1 MMRALYIA
9 KTGID
14 TSEFKL
20 DVVANNLANVNT
32 KGFKRSN
39 PVFEDLFYQVFRPPG
54 SQLTTDSPQ
63 PAGLLV
69 GTGAATLAT
78 VRVHTNGAITPT
90 EQWNDLAIEGEGFFS
105 VELPDGAIAYTRNGE
120 FQRDAEGILR
130 NHSGYALSPQITIP
144 GEARYVSIDKDGRVE
159 YSLSDEQSAPIVAG
173 QINLVTFVNPQGLLS
188 IGRNLYLATGASG
201 EPQEGQPGLEGRG
214 TIRQAYI
221 EQSNVNMAQEIIEM
235 IQAQRAYEINT
246 KAIKTADEML
256 ARLVQL

>member
-14 TSEFKL
+14 TSQFKL
-20 DVVANNLANVNT
+20 DVVSNNLANVST

-39 PVFEDLFYQVFRPPG
+39 PVFEDLIYQTFRAPG
-54 SQLTTDSPQ
+54 SQATTNSPQ
-63 PAGLLV
+63 PTGLLV
-69 GTGAATLAT
+69 GTGAATLAS
-78 VRVHTNGAITPT
+78 VRVHTNGSITST
-90 EQWNDLAIEGEGFFS
+90 EQWSDIAIEGHGFFS
-105 VELPDGAIAYTRNGE
+105 VEMEDGTIAYTRNGE
-120 FQRDAEGILR
+120 FSRDAEGIIR

-144 GEARYVSIDKDGRVE
+144 AEAKLINISQTGSVE
-159 YSLSDEQSAPIVAG
+159 YTLAG
-173 QINLVTFVNPQGLLS
+173 QNTPVAAGNITLTTFANPQGLAS
-188 IGRNLYLATGASG
+188 IGQNLYLPTGASG
-201 EPQEGQPGLEGRG
+201 DPQEGQPGLDGRG
-214 TIRQAYI
+214 SLKQSYI